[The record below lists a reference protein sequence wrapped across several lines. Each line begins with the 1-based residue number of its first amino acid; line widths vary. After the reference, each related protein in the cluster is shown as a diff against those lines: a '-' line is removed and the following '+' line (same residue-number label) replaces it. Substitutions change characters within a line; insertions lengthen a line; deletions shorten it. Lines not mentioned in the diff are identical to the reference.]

1 MMYQRDIVLSAFGRA
16 QEAQQE
22 FDQRREEGVDAEE
35 EESEDQGHDDDHDR
49 GRDGFLSGRPVD
61 LGGLGADLTDEFAGG
76 SLGHVLLARFTDI
89 KRLRGRDWPAELTIT

>member
-1 MMYQRDIVLSAFGRA
+1 MMYQRDIFLSAFGRA

-49 GRDGFLSGRPVD
+49 GCDGFLAGRPVD
-61 LGGLGADLTDEFAGG
+61 LRGLGADLTDEFAGG
-76 SLGHVLLARFTDI
+76 SLGHVLLARFEI
-89 KRLRGRDWPAELTIT
+89 